1 MGSGSRRSEA
11 VIACGMARTFIRPTT
26 DALHLHSTHSPLPA
40 MLIITPQLQIP
51 LREFE
56 FTFARSSG
64 PGGQN
69 VNKVNTK
76 ALLRWPVMTSPSLPE
91 PVRQRLLA
99 KCRRQVTAEG
109 DLLIVSQRFRD
120 AGRNAA
126 DCLEKLRRDAR
137 RGGRR
142 LRALAGPR
150 GPRGRR
156 CGAAS
161 KTSGGTRRRS
171 GSAAPAARTIRDVS
185 WTKSNNRE

>member
-1 MGSGSRRSEA
+1 
-11 VIACGMARTFIRPTT
+11 
-26 DALHLHSTHSPLPA
+26 
-40 MLIITPQLQIP
+40 MLIVTSQLQIP

-69 VNKVNTK
+69 VNKVSSK

-120 AGRNAA
+120 AGRNVA
-126 DCLEKLRRDAR
+126 DCLEKLREMLVAAASPPRPR
-137 RGGRR
+137 RPTRPSRSSVRRRIENKRR
-142 LRALAGPR
+142 L
-150 GPRGRR
+150 
-156 CGAAS
+156 S
-161 KTSGGTRRRS
+161 QKKHQRRS
-171 GSAAPAARTIRDVS
+171 GGGDDP
-185 WTKSNNRE
+185 